1 MYRFLAKVYLV
12 RYVVYQSFLSLLIP
26 LTAQHAQPD
35 MKLMILGNKCDLEES
50 RVVTEQEGRI
60 LAAKYGAD
68 FFETSAMSDL
78 NVAEAIV
85 ALAKTIID
93 QMSVGGLW
101 GWDHTL

>member
-1 MYRFLAKVYLV
+1 M
-12 RYVVYQSFLSLLIP
+12 LSTNPSSCSLQLTP
-26 LTAQHAQPD
+26 LTAQHAPPD
-35 MKLMILGNKCDLEES
+35 VKWMILGNKCDLEH
-50 RVVTEQEGRI
+50 RQVTEDEGQI
-60 LAAKYGAD
+60 LATEYGAD